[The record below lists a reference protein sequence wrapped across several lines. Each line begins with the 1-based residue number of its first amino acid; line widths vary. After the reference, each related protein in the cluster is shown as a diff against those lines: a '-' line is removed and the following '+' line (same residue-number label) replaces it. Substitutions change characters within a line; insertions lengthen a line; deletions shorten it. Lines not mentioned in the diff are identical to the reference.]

1 MSIECRAKRFP
12 ATRTSP
18 LVLMIWREM
27 FRRLKPRILLLAVLL
42 CVLAACNINDNERS
56 SNGSSTKAPVA
67 SAPPNTALPMPPLN
81 GGSLNNLGWNAG
93 GGRRNVFSDFK
104 GKVLVLDFYATW
116 CEPCRRSVPHLIELQ
131 KKYEDQGLH
140 VVGLNVGGA
149 DDEEK
154 VPAFAQEFGIQYT
167 LAQPDE
173 ELVTFL
179 LAGNE
184 AIPQT
189 FVFDRQGQ
197 LARRLIGYGPSGD
210 EMIDSAVEAA
220 LKTPAQ

>member
-1 MSIECRAKRFP
+1 
-12 ATRTSP
+12 
-18 LVLMIWREM
+18 M

-42 CVLAACNINDNERS
+42 CVLAACNSNDSELS